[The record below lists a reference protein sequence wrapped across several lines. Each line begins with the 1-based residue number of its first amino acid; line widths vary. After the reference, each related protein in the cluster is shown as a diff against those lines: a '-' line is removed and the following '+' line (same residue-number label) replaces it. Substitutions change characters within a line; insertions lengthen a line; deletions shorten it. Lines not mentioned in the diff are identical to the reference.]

1 MTVMLTFGH
10 YAGFEFLCGRP
21 HGMWFRLC
29 LGWVA
34 LTVLGYDVEETLAR
48 AATTLDSLEGICEA
62 RVTRYRAALGE
73 FTQIAKS
80 LEETIEGIWGAWGRA
95 VDRQDLT
102 VHDEHRDR
110 LSTQVLGILET
121 ARAYRARMTTAEAPN
136 VVAESDADAPVGS

>member
-48 AATTLDSLEGICEA
+48 SERTLDSLEGICEERWVRLRTA
-62 RVTRYRAALGE
+62 REE
-73 FTQIAKS
+73 FTRIAES
-80 LEETIEGIWGAWGRA
+80 LEGAIEGLWTAWA
-95 VDRQDLT
+95 QDSDLSDAE
-102 VHDEHRDR
+102 HDERCGRIALHVQTI
-110 LSTQVLGILET
+110 LSTS
-121 ARAYRARMTTAEAPN
+121 RAYRARIPNTEARD
-136 VVAESDADAPVGS
+136 VVAEINVHTPVSE